1 MQAIRS
7 KLCTVVSQISNLRNS
22 SCHEYIQFKN
32 VLLKII
38 HKLTCTGEIKKTRF
52 ELVHYIYETDHS
64 KEDRNLNYSNGT
76 DVTRKK
82 LFG

>member
-1 MQAIRS
+1 MG
-7 KLCTVVSQISNLRNS
+7 N
-22 SCHEYIQFKN
+22 
-32 VLLKII
+32 
-38 HKLTCTGEIKKTRF
+38 KKTRF
-52 ELVHYIYETDHS
+52 ELVHYIYKTDHS